1 MSTTDYAPQYN
12 QYPQPFH
19 IYLKKPER
27 LRPRD
32 CWSVYC
38 DDVQLFDSID
48 DALVHG
54 AAVLGDERFDV
65 VPVIDLDLPTYWEV
79 RANNDRNRVIGT
91 KIVKEI
97 KNSCTAARGRSDRAA
112 QMSWQRRRPNAP
124 TNATRSRCS
133 PVLVAR
139 ATSVSL

>member
-1 MSTTDYAPQYN
+1 MTKYLIRSMSTTDYAPQYN

-27 LRPRD
+27 RRPHD

-38 DDVQLFDSID
+38 GDLQLFNSID

-65 VPVIDLDLPTYWEV
+65 VPVIDLDLPTYWEA
-79 RANNDRNRVIGT
+79 RASNHRNRVIGT
-91 KIVKEI
+91 GIVKEQRNE
-97 KNSCTAARGRSDRAA
+97 KDLHFRRARRNAARGRS
-112 QMSWQRRRPNAP
+112 
-124 TNATRSRCS
+124 
-133 PVLVAR
+133 
-139 ATSVSL
+139 